1 MLPFAHWPI
10 EDRRRWEA
18 AFQSGDLFDENGPGI
33 RLAAATRQLR
43 LESYGRFL
51 GFLSV
56 KHPRLLKR
64 PPEGR
69 IDRRI
74 LAEYVAWRRKSCG
87 DVSLAADLGSLRG
100 TLKLI
105 CPDTDWSWL
114 QSIANRIAA
123 AAPQP
128 LRKYNLV
135 TSDRL
140 YALGNE
146 LMDGAVTAADAVGR
160 TGTRQ
165 AIQYRDGLIMSTL
178 AMIPLRRGT
187 LAALQIGR
195 HLIRVS
201 DHWEL
206 DIPAADTKTRRP
218 LDYSIPK
225 DLSARLDLYL
235 ERFRGRIRG
244 SDKHAG
250 LWSSHHSIP
259 MRPDSINVAVHKR
272 TRKAFGF
279 GVNLHRFRHA
289 AASFWSIHDP
299 VNVRGAKDLLGQV
312 TFATTEKH
320 YIMAQSRLAGRA
332 LARAV
337 DRLKADELL
346 DSARARRALRP
357 ATRASI
363 SDADCA
369 KASGEGGRQRT

>member
-1 MLPFAHWPI
+1 MPARRKLMLPFTHWPI

-18 AFQSGDLFDENGPGI
+18 AFQSGDLFDENGAGT
-33 RLAAATRQLR
+33 RLAAATRHFR

-56 KHPRLLKR
+56 KHPKLMTL
-64 PPEGR
+64 PPEER
-69 IDRRI
+69 IDRRMA
-74 LAEYVAWRRKSCG
+74 AEYVAHRRRSCG
-87 DVSLAADLGSLRG
+87 DISLAADLGSLCS
-100 TLKLI
+100 TLKLL
-105 CPDTDWSWL
+105 CPNTDWSWL
-114 QSIANRIAA
+114 RSIANRIAA
-123 AAPQP
+123 AAPP
-128 LRKYNLV
+128 PARKYNLV

-140 YALGNE
+140 YALGIE
-146 LMDGAVTAADAVGR
+146 LMDCAVTAADAVGH

-165 AIQYRDGLIMSTL
+165 AIQYRDGLIISTL

-195 HLIRVS
+195 HLIKVG

-218 LDYSIPK
+218 LDYSIPS
-225 DLSARLDLYL
+225 DLSVRFDLYL
-235 ERFRGRIRG
+235 KQFRSGIRG

-279 GVNLHRFRHA
+279 GVNVHRFRHA
-289 AASFWSIHDP
+289 AASFWSMHDP
-299 VNVRGAKDLLGQV
+299 VNVRGAKDLLGQS

-332 LARAV
+332 LARAIGNAGK
-337 DRLKADELL
+337 RQR
-346 DSARARRALRP
+346 SP
-357 ATRASI
+357 NSI
-363 SDADCA
+363 S
-369 KASGEGGRQRT
+369 

>member
-1 MLPFAHWPI
+1 MPSRRKLMLPFTHWPI

-18 AFQSGDLFDENGPGI
+18 AFQSGNLFDENGAGT
-33 RLAAATRQLR
+33 RLAAATRHLR

-56 KHPRLLKR
+56 KHPKLMTL

-69 IDRRI
+69 IDRRMA
-74 LAEYVAWRRKSCG
+74 AEYVAHRRRSCG
-87 DVSLAADLGSLRG
+87 DRSLAADLGSLCS
-100 TLKLI
+100 TLKLL
-105 CPDTDWSWL
+105 CPNTDWSWL

-123 AAPQP
+123 AAPP
-128 LRKYNLV
+128 PARKYNLM

-140 YALGNE
+140 YALGIE
-146 LMDGAVTAADAVGR
+146 LMNCAVTAADAVGH

-165 AIQYRDGLIMSTL
+165 AIQYRDGLIISTL

-195 HLIRVS
+195 HLIKVG

-225 DLSARLDLYL
+225 DLSARFDLYL
-235 ERFRGRIRG
+235 ERFRSRIRG

-259 MRPDSINVAVHKR
+259 MRPNSINVAVNKR

-279 GVNLHRFRHA
+279 GINLHRFRHA

-299 VNVRGAKDLLGQV
+299 VNVRGVKDLLGQAS
-312 TFATTEKH
+312 FATTEKH

-332 LARAV
+332 LARAIGNAG
-337 DRLKADELL
+337 K
-346 DSARARRALRP
+346 
-357 ATRASI
+357 
-363 SDADCA
+363 
-369 KASGEGGRQRT
+369 RQRFPNSIW